1 MSIRDRSLDQIQ
13 REKRPQEKALVDTI
27 NKYFKT
33 SPSRKKSATAD
44 METSIINALRRY
56 FSAKKS

>member
-1 MSIRDRSLDQIQ
+1 MPIRDRSLDQTQ

-27 NKYFKT
+27 NKYFRT
-33 SPSRKKSATAD
+33 APSLKKSTTAD